1 MSGHELQHKSFRLP
15 EPRVCRPG
23 AVTVFRP
30 GGRALRGVRHL
41 PLGGSPSSVPGAAPG
56 RLQANERALARDQR
70 FVDVVTEPTLLD
82 AVEAALGDD
91 VHLLAYE
98 AIEIPSGGGK
108 DRDWHSD
115 FHFPT
120 DAALVVNV
128 GIYLQDMTDDRGP
141 LYVVPGSHRWN
152 REPAD
157 DE

>member
-1 MSGHELQHKSFRLP
+1 M
-15 EPRVCRPG
+15 
-23 AVTVFRP
+23 
-30 GGRALRGVRHL
+30 
-41 PLGGSPSSVPGAAPG
+41 
-56 RLQANERALARDQR
+56 
-70 FVDVVTEPTLLD
+70 TEPTLLD

-152 REPAD
+152 REPTE
-157 DE
+157 DEVEAELPGEVKLSLVRGSAVVFHGRLWHTGSSNASDAPRRAIFPYFGRSGSSA